1 VATKIPDD
9 DPITSKSYALPYL
22 IASVV
27 LIGTL
32 LWALWDE
39 NYAQR
44 PWKTYQKE
52 FAERYSAFL
61 KTAVSS
67 SSKDQK
73 QIENS
78 SEYKQL
84 DDAYKSAAAAAD
96 AQVRDIKGKA
106 SETDAHLAAVQAQFT
121 DAKAHL
127 GADTYS
133 VETGTFDQDNGRV
146 EEKEHQDKLAKLNQQ
161 KQVKQYEVDYP
172 SEKGNKYSYNELEE
186 LYNKLRLDKADWVA
200 KLALAMKPQN
210 EAKAKRDQ
218 YVTDHL
224 TSLSAEQIKG
234 IRDKYDEWYPQIR
247 QVNVLDTTGPI
258 PGSIVV
264 DRCESCHMG
273 TREPL
278 TLTAAA
284 LTPKGQKPD
293 FYSRAFVTH
302 PSPELLQIHDPEK
315 FGCSPCHN
323 GNGRATTSMEKAH
336 GEYEHWLWPLYHS
349 DRKNHNSGNIE
360 AGCQTCHSSDMFLAT
375 NSGVGATINEGKT
388 LFQLRGCMGCHRYEG
403 YDREPEELTAATQQ
417 IRQFEAEIKDNQ
429 HQIEILRRKADD
441 PNATNEEAQ
450 RYNQLAEALLITDS
464 KNAGQIETLDFR
476 SKSLLRDVKKIG
488 PNLKEIR
495 AKLNKNWIPV
505 WIHKPTDF
513 RPSTRMPNF
522 RLNDDQVRS
531 IAAYLWQSAL
541 PDSAQK
547 APTGNADHG
556 QQLFET
562 RGCMACHSMGSEP
575 NQIGG
580 PYANLTRVGEKVN
593 YDYLVRWIKN
603 PRQRLRPYCPYEKK
617 DIGQEDYAKKGL
629 PYVIDADHSKCPN
642 DGHELQWQQTTIM
655 PILRLSDQDAADIAT
670 YLIGKKA
677 KEPTSYADA
686 SFMDDPKLKA
696 DGQKWIRNFGCAGC
710 HEISGFEDE
719 GRIGTELTVEGSKPI
734 ERLDFAMLT
743 TPAERG
749 VEPFKDPGL
758 KQLDASIT
766 DPNIIM
772 ARLPQGPA
780 TDDWYSLK
788 GFFEHKLAMPN
799 IYDKGKIKGDM
810 ERLRMPDP
818 HLNAEQIRAL
828 VTFLLGSQETSLPD
842 QYQYKPQDYRH
853 DIQEGWWVV
862 EKYGCKNCHQFT
874 PGQKTVLMDLPQYRD
889 VQEKLPP
896 KLLTEG
902 ARVDPDWL
910 LRFLNDPSL
919 TGGKSDNNRNGVRTY
934 LDVRMPTFNLSPEEL
949 RKLVKFFQA
958 MARQPMPYIP
968 QKPDVLTAKEVEM
981 GRSLF
986 SSQAAPCLK
995 CHATGDAAHDKTAT
1009 APNFLLAKD
1018 RLKPGWTERWII
1030 DPQSISPGTAMPSGL
1045 FRDEK
1050 LPAIPPSNEPRDH
1063 WVFNG
1068 PLPPSFAGYTDDQT
1082 KLLVRYIFQLTPEEQ
1097 RAVSSK
1103 MPKTTPAAGAKTSAV
1118 RKAKGGASGAR

>member
-1 VATKIPDD
+1 VATQIPDD

-44 PWKTYQKE
+44 PWKKYQDE
-52 FAERYSAFL
+52 FAARYSAFL
-61 KTAVSS
+61 KTAVSQS
-67 SSKDQK
+67 ANSQK
-73 QIENS
+73 QIQNS
-78 SEYKQL
+78 SDYKQL
-84 DDAYKSAAAAAD
+84 QANYESAVNASAAQVKKIKEEAAE
-96 AQVRDIKGKA
+96 V
-106 SETDAHLAAVQAQFT
+106 DAHLAAVQAVFT
-121 DAKAHL
+121 DAKARM

-146 EEKEHQDKLAKLNQQ
+146 EEQEHVKEVKGLDKD
-161 KQVKQYEVDYP
+161 KQTPKYQVDY
-172 SEKGNKYSYNELEE
+172 SGESGRKYSYTQLEEKYNEL
-186 LYNKLRLDKADWVA
+186 RLEKADYVA
-200 KLALAMKPQN
+200 KLSDAMKPQN
-210 EAKAKRDQ
+210 EAKAKMDQ
-218 YVTDHL
+218 YVSDHL
-224 TSLSAEQIKG
+224 TSLSADQIRG
-234 IRDKYDEWYPQIR
+234 IQTKYQDWVPQIR

-258 PGSIVV
+258 PGSIIV

-284 LTPKGQKPD
+284 LTAKGQKAD
-293 FYSRAFVTH
+293 EYSRAFVSH

-323 GNGRATTSMEKAH
+323 GNGRATTSMAKAH
-336 GEYEHWLWPLYHS
+336 GEYEHWLWPLYHT
-349 DRKNHNSGNIE
+349 DRVHGNSGNIE
-360 AGCQTCHSSDMFLAT
+360 AGCQTCHSSDMYLVT
-375 NSGVGATINEGKT
+375 NSGVAATINEGKY
-388 LFQLRGCMGCHRYEG
+388 LYQLRGCMGCHRYEG
-403 YDREPEELTAATQQ
+403 YDREPEELNAATQQ
-417 IRQFEAEIKDNQ
+417 IHQLESDDKDNT

-441 PNATNEEAQ
+441 PNISNEEAQ
-450 RYNQLAEALLITDS
+450 RYNQLAEALLITNS
-464 KNAGQIETLDFR
+464 KNAGQIETLDLR
-476 SKSLLRDVKKIG
+476 SKSLLRDIKKIG
-488 PNLKEIR
+488 PNLKEVR

-522 RLNDDQVRS
+522 RLTDDQVRS
-531 IAAYLWQSAL
+531 IAAYLWQTAL
-541 PDSAQK
+541 TDQVVHAT
-547 APTGNADHG
+547 TGNAEHG
-556 QQLFET
+556 QQLFEA
-562 RGCMACHSMGSEP
+562 RGCMACHSMGEGS
-575 NQIGG
+575 QQLGG

-617 DIGQEDYAKKGL
+617 DIGPEDYAKKGL
-629 PYVIDADHSKCPN
+629 PYVFDADHSKCPN

-677 KEPTSYADA
+677 KDPTSYADA

-734 ERLDFAMLT
+734 ERLDFALLT
-743 TPAERG
+743 IPAQRG
-749 VEPFKDPGL
+749 VEPFKDSGL
-758 KQLDASIT
+758 KNL
-766 DPNIIM
+766 DPNITDYKQVIE
-772 ARLPQGPA
+772 RLPQGPA
-780 TDDWYSLK
+780 TDDWYTLK

-810 ERLRMPDP
+810 EKLRMPDP
-818 HLNAEQIRAL
+818 HLTSEQIRAL
-828 VTFLLGSQETSLPD
+828 TTFLLGSQETSLPD

-862 EKYGCKNCHQFT
+862 QKYGCTNCHQFT

-889 VQEKLPP
+889 SPEKLPP

-910 LRFLNDPSL
+910 LRFLSNPSL
-919 TGGKSDNNRNGVRTY
+919 NPTDTNRNGVRPY

-949 RKLVKFFQA
+949 RKLVRFFQA
-958 MARQPMPYIP
+958 MSRQPMPYIP

-995 CHATGDAAHDKTAT
+995 CHATGDPMHDKTAT
-1009 APNFLLAKD
+1009 APNFLLAKE
-1018 RLKPGWTERWII
+1018 RLKPGWAERWII
-1030 DPQSISPGTAMPSGL
+1030 DPQSIAPGTAMPSGL

-1050 LPAIPPSNEPRDH
+1050 LPPIPPSTEPRDH

-1103 MPKTTPAAGAKTSAV
+1103 LPKTAPAKTSAIG
-1118 RKAKGGASGAR
+1118 RKTGGAGGAR

>member
-1 VATKIPDD
+1 AAVAT
-9 DPITSKSYALPYL
+9 
-22 IASVV
+22 
-27 LIGTL
+27 G
-32 LWALWDE
+32 
-39 NYAQR
+39 
-44 PWKTYQKE
+44 
-52 FAERYSAFL
+52 
-61 KTAVSS
+61 
-67 SSKDQK
+67 
-73 QIENS
+73 
-78 SEYKQL
+78 
-84 DDAYKSAAAAAD
+84 D
-96 AQVRDIKGKA
+96 AQVKQIKKEA
-106 SETDAHLAAVQAQFT
+106 AEVDAHLAAVQAVFT
-121 DAKAHL
+121 DAKARM

-146 EEKEHQDKLAKLNQQ
+146 DEKEHVKQVSDLNQDKQ
-161 KQVKQYEVDYP
+161 KPNYEVDYP
-172 SEKGNKYSYNELEE
+172 GEKGKKYSYVQLEEKYNEL
-186 LYNKLRLDKADWVA
+186 RLEKADYVTR
-200 KLALAMKPQN
+200 LAAAMKPQN
-210 EAKAKRDQ
+210 EAKAKMDQ
-218 YVTDHL
+218 YVTDRL
-224 TSLSAEQIKG
+224 TSLAPAQIQG
-234 IRDKYDEWYPQIR
+234 IQQKYESWYPQIR

-258 PGSIVV
+258 PGSLIV

-284 LTPKGQKPD
+284 MTPSGQKPD
-293 FYSRAFVTH
+293 QYSRAFVSH
-302 PSPELLQIHDPEK
+302 PSPELLQIHDPER

-336 GEYEHWLWPLYHS
+336 GEYEHWLWPLYHT
-349 DRKNHNSGNIE
+349 DRKRGNSGNIE
-360 AGCQTCHSSDMFLAT
+360 AGCQTCHASDMFLAT
-375 NSGVGATINEGKT
+375 NSGVGATINEGKYM
-388 LFQLRGCMGCHRYEG
+388 FQLRGCMGCHRYEG
-403 YDREPEELTAATQQ
+403 YDREPEELTAATQT
-417 IRQFEAEIKDNQ
+417 IRQLEADIKDNT
-429 HQIEILRRKADD
+429 HQIEILRKKADD
-441 PNATNEEAQ
+441 PNISNQEAEH
-450 RYNQLAEALLITDS
+450 YNQLAEALLITNS
-464 KNAGQIETLDFR
+464 KNAGQIETLDLR
-476 SKSLLRDVKKIG
+476 SRSLLRDVKKIG

-531 IAAYLWQSAL
+531 IAAYLWQTAI
-541 PDSAQK
+541 PDQVQH
-547 APTGNADHG
+547 APAGNAEHG
-556 QQLFET
+556 RDLFMA
-562 RGCMACHSMGSEP
+562 RGCMACHSVGEGS
-575 NQIGG
+575 QMVGG
-580 PYANLTRVGEKVN
+580 PYANLTRVGEKVS

-617 DIGQEDYAKKGL
+617 DIGPEDYAKKGL
-629 PYVIDADHSKCPN
+629 AYVFDADHSKCPN

-670 YLIGKKA
+670 FLMTEKTKDPA
-677 KEPTSYADA
+677 SYADA
-686 SFMDDPKLKA
+686 SFMDDPKLKET
-696 DGQKWIRNFGCAGC
+696 GKTWIRQFGCAGC

-734 ERLDFAMLT
+734 ERLDFALLT
-743 TPAERG
+743 IPAQRG

-766 DPNIIM
+766 DSNIILS
-772 ARLPQGPA
+772 RLPEGPA
-780 TDDWYSLK
+780 AGDWYTLK

-810 ERLRMPDP
+810 EKLRMPDP
-818 HLNAEQIRAL
+818 HLNPEQIRAL

-862 EKYGCKNCHQFT
+862 QKYGCMNCHQFT
-874 PGQKTVLMDLPQYRD
+874 PGQKTVLMDLPQYKD
-889 VQEKLPP
+889 SPEKLPP

-910 LRFLNDPSL
+910 LKFLNDPSL
-919 TGGKSDNNRNGVRTY
+919 TGGKADNNRNGVRPY

-949 RKLVKFFQA
+949 RKLVRFFQA
-958 MARQPMPYIP
+958 MSRQPMPYIP

-1009 APNFLLAKD
+1009 APNFLLAKE
-1018 RLKPGWTERWII
+1018 RLKPGWAERWII

-1050 LPAIPPSNEPRDH
+1050 LPPVPPNTEPRDH

-1097 RAVSSK
+1097 RAVSSR
-1103 MPKTTPAAGAKTSAV
+1103 MPKAAPAAGAKSSAV
-1118 RKAKGGASGAR
+1118 KRQAAGSSGAR